1 MKNLYNVQL
10 PVQVLMGSV
19 NLELGEIIN
28 LQLGDIIQLD
38 TKVDQPIVMQIAN
51 QKLFKVFIG
60 KVGTKVAVQVASS
73 MQDENADSRSVNEVN
88 V

>member
-1 MKNLYNVQL
+1 
-10 PVQVLMGSV
+10 MGSV
-19 NLELGEIIN
+19 ELELGEIMN

-60 KVGTKVAVQVASS
+60 KSRYSGGCSS
-73 MQDENADSRSVNEVN
+73 GFLYARMKTQEIDQ
-88 V
+88 